1 MSWLILELMK
11 RSFGIIF
18 LMNLFG
24 VFIVWIFCW
33 RIFFIE
39 LVRCYF
45 FEIKLVIF
53 SKFIKEILGIIRGFF
68 FFGIDVIY
76 SRLISKKWVE
86 FLKEII

>member
-39 LVRCYF
+39 LVSYF

-68 FFGIDVIY
+68 FGIDVIY
-76 SRLISKKWVE
+76 ILD
-86 FLKEII
+86 